1 MPKWMEKLDKL
12 LPGWLFVAAWAVFSG
27 IPEGVSGLEAPLYWY
42 AVILSYVL
50 VLVFVVMMIRAPQ
63 AERIVRPTTR
73 DEIVRCTAM
82 VTISIGVGFFA
93 FPRPFEFDLQLL
105 DLQFFSLLAVPLFI
119 VFNIVYN
126 LILRHPIYDVA
137 RTAVISTIFMGL
149 GGFVLTRSIALFW
162 RVAIL
167 LAIVFPLLAVFDSV
181 YPDRRPAR

>member
-12 LPGWLFVAAWAVFSG
+12 LPGWLFVVAWAVFSG
-27 IPEGVSGLEAPLYWY
+27 IPEAVSGLEAPLYWY

-73 DEIVRCTAM
+73 DAIVRGTAM

-105 DLQFFSLLAVPLFI
+105 DLQFFALLAVPLFV
-119 VFNIVYN
+119 VFNIVSD
-126 LILRHPIYDVA
+126 LILRHPIYDSA
-137 RTAVISTIFMGL
+137 RTPVIRTIFLMLDRRARERLVIGL
-149 GGFVLTRSIALFW
+149 DLKSSVVVKIALLTWVLCQFE
-162 RVAIL
+162 I
-167 LAIVFPLLAVFDSV
+167 FG
-181 YPDRRPAR
+181 